1 VPTADGS
8 AKPIAAASV
17 LIVLILKLGAG
28 MALQASVVLREMVP
42 NIILLA
48 VILLA
53 KLCSRS

>member
-17 LIVLILKLGAG
+17 LIVLILKLGDG

-42 NIILLA
+42 NIFLLA